1 MKENFE
7 ITASN
12 PVAERTSE
20 QSLPACGSAV
30 EPDQTY
36 ELKTLVRESRGF
48 DLFDDFKARLN
59 IADAVALTNAADGE
73 TLASCIRST
82 VLESE
87 GKGDFE
93 QAAIAGLKGEILEA
107 HLQGEPIDGMFG
119 WDRAAGKKIEDVWLL
134 YPADQ
139 EKAPAA
145 HVILFLGAGVLVLST
160 KMNLYL
166 LSGGVGTRF
175 GGEFRKSAGKLL
187 PELVGRKIASIK
199 PIGPGS
205 CREYPVSFMITL
217 NDGTV
222 LALQAHCEG
231 SSDSQGQPRIQ
242 FTILRP
248 IEADW
253 SEIKTDKPMT
263 SGEYKCADY
272 RTFLV

>member
-12 PVAERTSE
+12 PAAERTSA

-30 EPDQTY
+30 EPNQAN
-36 ELKTLVRESRGF
+36 ELKTLVRESSGF
-48 DLFDDFKARLN
+48 EHLDVFKARLN
-59 IADAVALTNAADGE
+59 IADAAALTNASDGE
-73 TLASCIRST
+73 TLASCIRRT

-87 GKGDFE
+87 GKGDFAK
-93 QAAIAGLKGEILEA
+93 AAVAGLKGEILEA

-139 EKAPAA
+139 EKSPAV
-145 HVILFLGAGVLVLST
+145 HVILFLGARALVLST

-205 CREYPVSFMITL
+205 CHKYPVSYMITL
-217 NDGTV
+217 DDGTV
-222 LALQAHCEG
+222 VALQAHCEG
-231 SSDSQGQPRIQ
+231 SSESQAGPRIQ

-253 SEIKTDKPMT
+253 SDIKTDKPMT